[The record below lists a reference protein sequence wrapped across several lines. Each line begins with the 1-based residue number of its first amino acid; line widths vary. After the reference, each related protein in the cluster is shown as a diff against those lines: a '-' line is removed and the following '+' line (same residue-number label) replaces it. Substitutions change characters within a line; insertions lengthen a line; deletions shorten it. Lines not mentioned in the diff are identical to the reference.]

1 MAKLDLTGLMTGLP
15 TDQDLRTQGQARA
28 AQIQGSGLGSNLA
41 RGIAS
46 RAPQREEMM
55 RQGLG
60 GMFGVDT
67 RTGDQQQ
74 TARMQ
79 QALSGLK
86 LDTPEGLMQLAK
98 IKQATGDT
106 AGAIQIMQQVEA
118 QKKAE
123 AVNKA
128 KADRVVNIRN
138 AVVTRIETD
147 PRYDDIL
154 PVIQQG
160 LFDDNPEELIKLLKR
175 DTVEGIKLGKP
186 FAGQTPTGS
195 PVMLTIK
202 SEPGKDDVI
211 VDLAGVAPPAG
222 TILSTT
228 DGTKVEVNLTG
239 ETEDA
244 FSKALGKGLAD
255 DLIESRNKAA
265 TSVLTG
271 SVLNNQWKLIDEG
284 LGILSGTGTNV
295 LMGVGKV
302 LSAAGVLS
310 GEGADLIANTEAFLG
325 NAGNLVAEAITAFGA
340 GTGLSDADRDFAKQI
355 VAGDPAAFTE
365 EGIRRILKLQ
375 AHIVKFKVE
384 QHNKKVANSP
394 AASSV
399 YDMSV
404 PVPSFP
410 WAESERAAS
419 NVDAQTQALIDKYTK
434 GKE

>member
-1 MAKLDLTGLMTGLP
+1 MANIDYAGLLTGISGQNQRPSPFTSPSRDQQLLGFAAKQNEALTG
-15 TDQDLRTQGQARA
+15 R
-28 AQIQGSGLGSNLA
+28 
-41 RGIAS
+41 
-46 RAPQREEMM
+46 
-55 RQGLG
+55 LG
-60 GMFGVDT
+60 GMFG
-67 RTGDQQQ
+67 QQQ
-74 TARMQ
+74 Q
-79 QALSGLK
+79 
-86 LDTPEGLMQLAK
+86 DPVELAK
-98 IKQATGDT
+98 TKLVGLDPTNPADQAQFIQLLNIVDPAKAAQFKQQLETG
-106 AGAIQIMQQVEA
+106 
-118 QKKAE
+118 KKTDA
-123 AVNKA
+123 ANKA

-147 PRYDDIL
+147 PRYADIL

-186 FAGQTPTGS
+186 FAGKAPNGD
-195 PVMLTIK
+195 PLMLTIK
-202 SEPGKDDVI
+202 SQKGVDDVI
-211 VDLAGVAPPAG
+211 VDLAGVAPPPG
-222 TILSTT
+222 TILSTD

-295 LMGVGKV
+295 LLGVGKV

-310 GEGADLIANTEAFLG
+310 GEGAELIANTEAFLG

-410 WAESERAAS
+410 WAESEKAS
-419 NVDAQTQALIDKYTK
+419 TDVDEQTQALIDKYTK
-434 GKE
+434 GPK

>member
-1 MAKLDLTGLMTGLP
+1 MAQIDYAGLLTGISSQNQRPSPFTSPSRDQQLLGFAAKQNEALTG
-15 TDQDLRTQGQARA
+15 R
-28 AQIQGSGLGSNLA
+28 
-41 RGIAS
+41 
-46 RAPQREEMM
+46 
-55 RQGLG
+55 LG
-60 GMFGVDT
+60 GMFG
-67 RTGDQQQ
+67 QQQ
-74 TARMQ
+74 Q
-79 QALSGLK
+79 
-86 LDTPEGLMQLAK
+86 DPVELAK
-98 IKQATGDT
+98 TKLVGLDPTNPADQPQFIQLLNIVDPGKAAQFKQQLD
-106 AGAIQIMQQVEA
+106 A
-118 QKKAE
+118 QKKTDTA
-123 AVNKA
+123 NKA

-147 PRYDDIL
+147 PRYADIL

-186 FAGQTPTGS
+186 FAGKTPTGD
-195 PVMLTIK
+195 PLMLVIK
-202 SEPGKDDVI
+202 SQKGQDDVI
-211 VDLAGVAPPAG
+211 VDLAGVAPPPG
-222 TILSTT
+222 TILSTD

-295 LMGVGKV
+295 LLGVGKV

-310 GEGADLIANTEAFLG
+310 GEGAELIANTEAFLG

-410 WAESERAAS
+410 WAESERATS
-419 NVDAQTQALIDKYTK
+419 DVDAQTQALIDKYTK
-434 GKE
+434 GKK